1 MKRLHQSDRTILELL
16 QKNSR
21 VKLESIASKTGLS
34 VATIQ
39 RRVKHFKS
47 TSVIQQETAVISQ
60 EAVGY
65 GMTFLIMVEL
75 EQEKAHQ
82 LDSFRKKVT
91 AEPQVQQCYYIT
103 GEADFALIALAK
115 SIDDFEQL
123 THRLFFDDANVK
135 RFHTSVVMNRTKTG
149 MTVPLE
155 LDIVSALH
163 SGSV

>member
-103 GEADFALIALAK
+103 GEAVFALIALAK

-155 LDIVSALH
+155 LDIVSASH

>member
-135 RFHTSVVMNRTKTG
+135 RA
-149 MTVPLE
+149 LEE
-155 LDIVSALH
+155 LDYFTHEHAILGVYPASPDRY
-163 SGSV
+163 

>member
-155 LDIVSALH
+155 LDIVSASH

>member
-103 GEADFALIALAK
+103 GEADFSLIALAK

-155 LDIVSALH
+155 LDIVSASH